1 MKENRRREWVKRT
14 EGENGRRERKE
25 RTEGENGRRERKE
38 RTEGENE
45 GVVVTD
51 MTRCNVSGYVKGS

>member
-25 RTEGENGRRERKE
+25 RTEGENGRS
-38 RTEGENE
+38 
-45 GVVVTD
+45 
-51 MTRCNVSGYVKGS
+51 SGDRYDKV

>member
-14 EGENGRRERKE
+14 
-25 RTEGENGRRERKE
+25 
-38 RTEGENE
+38 E

>member
-25 RTEGENGRRERKE
+25 RTEG
-38 RTEGENE
+38 
-45 GVVVTD
+45 VVVTD

>member
-1 MKENRRREWVKRT
+1 MGERIMNEREQ
-14 EGENGRRERKE
+14 KE

-38 RTEGENE
+38 RTER
-45 GVVVTD
+45 VVVTD